1 MENIFSPNFSRNT
14 LKIGALF
21 NLVWGLLCIFVPQ
34 AFLTT
39 TSSYPYV
46 VFLGLIYCSLAF
58 ALILSSLDIAR
69 HWLVILLSFVVSF
82 FASAI
87 YLYLTLKGS
96 FTPGN
101 GLPLFAYHFLML
113 VPYIGVLNKAY
124 IENTEEES
132 APKKFHDLVKVV
144 RTSHNKTL
152 LELSND
158 QNVLLVFVRH
168 FGCTFCR
175 ETVSEIAKID
185 EAIIGKKLTLVY
197 VHMSDIGHGDEF
209 FNQYYNHPVHHISDP
224 AKKLYQSL
232 NLKRGSL
239 MQIFGPMTWIRGI
252 YAGLIK
258 GHGLGQPE
266 GDSLQLGGVFVLSK
280 GQIIF
285 EQKFP
290 TASYLFQINTLP
302 EL

>member
-1 MENIFSPNFSRNT
+1 MENIFTPNVSRNT

-21 NLVWGLLCIFVPQ
+21 NLVWGFLCIIIPQ

-39 TSSYPYV
+39 TSSHPHALL
-46 VFLGLIYCSLAF
+46 LGLVYCALAF
-58 ALILSSLDIAR
+58 ALFLSSFDIAR
-69 HWLVILLSFVVSF
+69 HWLVVLFSFIVSF
-82 FASAI
+82 FASVI
-87 YLYLTLKGS
+87 FLYLTLTGS
-96 FTPGN
+96 YSPGI
-101 GLPLFAYHFLML
+101 GLLLFSYHFLMFL
-113 VPYIGVLNKAY
+113 SYIGVLNRAY
-124 IENTEEES
+124 LENTHEES
-132 APKKFHDLVKVV
+132 APKKFHDLVNVV
-144 RTSHNKTL
+144 RTSKNKTL
-152 LELSND
+152 LELSLD

-175 ETVSEIAKID
+175 ETVSEIAKIE
-185 EAIIGKKLTLVY
+185 EAIVGKKLTLVY
-197 VHMSDIGHGDEF
+197 VHMSDIGHGEEF
-209 FNQYYNHPVHHISDP
+209 FLQYYNHPVHHISDP
-224 AKKLYQSL
+224 AKKLYHSL

-239 MQIFGPMTWIRGI
+239 MQIFGPMIWIRGL

-258 GHGLGQPE
+258 GHGIGQIE

-290 TASYLFQINTLP
+290 TASHLFQINTLP